1 MRTRHGPR
9 GGTAQGSLRAE
20 RPPPPPRR
28 LELPLRPLHHDGSL
42 DELHGMH
49 GRPHL
54 TAPDLFGPA
63 PRGERRDRAD
73 GLRARLLL
81 EDRLEVPLEPG
92 ELGGKLARGRGASRG
107 YPLRRLVT
115 EMAQEEPEQVP
126 GLPSG
131 NRLRRGCQR
140 FIGGLDP
147 ARFEILERAGQVVI
161 YPRAGRQVV
170 HVAFHHRFLDPGAGA
185 QHDAREQPPYGMHG
199 QVLLAR
205 PHRAVPHR
213 NRELD
218 APRIA
223 RAGRRDQTQRQA
235 RRPRANGLE
244 QLGEEG
250 AAKHR
255 DLGIRV
261 ALQRVDRERQA
272 QGFAVPEKRAFGLG
286 QAQLRMI
293 RAECGLLHTSEPAVA
308 LEQRPDA
315 RVGKR
320 IVVADRLRRR
330 QSRLAPR
337 LGLRLGAPGHS
348 ASASMSARNRGRRST
363 CATSAIARPELLRP
377 LSLTSSPYLGWLPAG
392 WCVVTPP
399 MRSIDLSASS
409 TSVTWTPSRWRLA
422 SQPAART
429 RWLVP

>member
-1 MRTRHGPR
+1 
-9 GGTAQGSLRAE
+9 
-20 RPPPPPRR
+20 
-28 LELPLRPLHHDGSL
+28 
-42 DELHGMH
+42 MH

-63 PRGERRDRAD
+63 PRGESRDRAD
-73 GLRARLLL
+73 GLLAGLLL
-81 EDRLEVPLEPG
+81 EDRLEVPLEPV
-92 ELGGKLARGRGASRG
+92 ELGGKLARGRSASRG

-131 NRLRRGCQR
+131 NRLCRGCQR

-170 HVAFHHRFLDPGAGA
+170 HVAFHHRFLDSGAGA

-199 QVLLAR
+199 QALLALPR
-205 PHRAVPHR
+205 RAVAYG
-213 NRELD
+213 NRELE

-244 QLGEEG
+244 PLGEEG
-250 AAKHR
+250 AAEHR

-261 ALQRVDRERQA
+261 ALQRVYRERQA

-286 QAQLRMI
+286 QAQLGMI
-293 RAECGLLHTSEPAVA
+293 RAECGLFHTSELAVA

-315 RVGKR
+315 RVGER
-320 IVVADRLRRR
+320 IAVADRLRRR

-337 LGLRLGAPGHS
+337 LGLGLGLRPGLGLRLGLGALGHS
-348 ASASMSARNRGRRST
+348 ASASMSARNRGSRST

-377 LSLTSSPYLGWLPAG
+377 ISLTSSPNLGWLPAG

-399 MRSIDLSASS
+399 MGSIDLSASS

>member
-1 MRTRHGPR
+1 
-9 GGTAQGSLRAE
+9 
-20 RPPPPPRR
+20 
-28 LELPLRPLHHDGSL
+28 
-42 DELHGMH
+42 
-49 GRPHL
+49 
-54 TAPDLFGPA
+54 
-63 PRGERRDRAD
+63 
-73 GLRARLLL
+73 
-81 EDRLEVPLEPG
+81 
-92 ELGGKLARGRGASRG
+92 
-107 YPLRRLVT
+107 
-115 EMAQEEPEQVP
+115 
-126 GLPSG
+126 
-131 NRLRRGCQR
+131 
-140 FIGGLDP
+140 
-147 ARFEILERAGQVVI
+147 
-161 YPRAGRQVV
+161 
-170 HVAFHHRFLDPGAGA
+170 
-185 QHDAREQPPYGMHG
+185 MHG
-199 QVLLAR
+199 QALLAR
-205 PHRAVPHR
+205 PRRAVPYG

-286 QAQLRMI
+286 QAQLGMI

-315 RVGKR
+315 RVGER
-320 IVVADRLRRR
+320 IAVTDRLRRR

-337 LGLRLGAPGHS
+337 LGLGALGHS

-399 MRSIDLSASS
+399 MGSIDLSASS
-409 TSVTWTPSRWRLA
+409 TSVTCMPSRWRLV

>member
-1 MRTRHGPR
+1 
-9 GGTAQGSLRAE
+9 
-20 RPPPPPRR
+20 
-28 LELPLRPLHHDGSL
+28 
-42 DELHGMH
+42 MH
-49 GRPHL
+49 GH
-54 TAPDLFGPA
+54 A
-63 PRGERRDRAD
+63 
-73 GLRARLLL
+73 
-81 EDRLEVPLEPG
+81 
-92 ELGGKLARGRGASRG
+92 
-107 YPLRRLVT
+107 
-115 EMAQEEPEQVP
+115 
-126 GLPSG
+126 
-131 NRLRRGCQR
+131 
-140 FIGGLDP
+140 
-147 ARFEILERAGQVVI
+147 
-161 YPRAGRQVV
+161 
-170 HVAFHHRFLDPGAGA
+170 
-185 QHDAREQPPYGMHG
+185 
-199 QVLLAR
+199 LLAR
-205 PHRAVPHR
+205 PRRAVPYG

-261 ALQRVDRERQA
+261 ALQRVDREGQA
-272 QGFAVPEKRAFGLG
+272 QGFAVPGKRASGLG
-286 QAQLRMI
+286 HAQLGMS
-293 RAECGLLHTSEPAVA
+293 RAECGRLHTSELAVA

-315 RVGKR
+315 RVGER
-320 IVVADRLRRR
+320 IAVADRLRRR

-337 LGLRLGAPGHS
+337 LGLRLGLGALGHS

-392 WCVVTPP
+392 WCVVTLPP
-399 MRSIDLSASS
+399 APPIGSIDWSASS
-409 TSVTWTPSRWRLA
+409 TSVTCMPSRWRLA

>member
-1 MRTRHGPR
+1 
-9 GGTAQGSLRAE
+9 
-20 RPPPPPRR
+20 
-28 LELPLRPLHHDGSL
+28 
-42 DELHGMH
+42 
-49 GRPHL
+49 
-54 TAPDLFGPA
+54 
-63 PRGERRDRAD
+63 
-73 GLRARLLL
+73 
-81 EDRLEVPLEPG
+81 
-92 ELGGKLARGRGASRG
+92 
-107 YPLRRLVT
+107 
-115 EMAQEEPEQVP
+115 
-126 GLPSG
+126 
-131 NRLRRGCQR
+131 
-140 FIGGLDP
+140 
-147 ARFEILERAGQVVI
+147 
-161 YPRAGRQVV
+161 
-170 HVAFHHRFLDPGAGA
+170 
-185 QHDAREQPPYGMHG
+185 MHG

-205 PHRAVPHR
+205 PRRAVPYG

-255 DLGIRV
+255 DLGIRI

-286 QAQLRMI
+286 QAQLGMI
-293 RAECGLLHTSEPAVA
+293 RAERGLFHTSEPAVA

-315 RVGKR
+315 RVGER
-320 IVVADRLRRR
+320 IAVADRRRRR

-337 LGLRLGAPGHS
+337 LGLGLGALGRS

-377 LSLTSSPYLGWLPAG
+377 ISLTSSPYWGWLPAG

-399 MRSIDLSASS
+399 MGSIDLSASS

>member
-1 MRTRHGPR
+1 
-9 GGTAQGSLRAE
+9 
-20 RPPPPPRR
+20 
-28 LELPLRPLHHDGSL
+28 
-42 DELHGMH
+42 
-49 GRPHL
+49 
-54 TAPDLFGPA
+54 
-63 PRGERRDRAD
+63 
-73 GLRARLLL
+73 
-81 EDRLEVPLEPG
+81 
-92 ELGGKLARGRGASRG
+92 
-107 YPLRRLVT
+107 
-115 EMAQEEPEQVP
+115 
-126 GLPSG
+126 
-131 NRLRRGCQR
+131 
-140 FIGGLDP
+140 
-147 ARFEILERAGQVVI
+147 
-161 YPRAGRQVV
+161 
-170 HVAFHHRFLDPGAGA
+170 
-185 QHDAREQPPYGMHG
+185 
-199 QVLLAR
+199 
-205 PHRAVPHR
+205 

-286 QAQLRMI
+286 QAQLGMI

-315 RVGKR
+315 RVGER
-320 IVVADRLRRR
+320 IAVADRLRRR
-330 QSRLAPR
+330 QSTLAPRLGLGLRPR
-337 LGLRLGAPGHS
+337 LGLRLGALGHS

-363 CATSAIARPELLRP
+363 CATSAIARPELLTP

-399 MRSIDLSASS
+399 MGSIDLSASS

>member
-1 MRTRHGPR
+1 
-9 GGTAQGSLRAE
+9 
-20 RPPPPPRR
+20 
-28 LELPLRPLHHDGSL
+28 
-42 DELHGMH
+42 
-49 GRPHL
+49 
-54 TAPDLFGPA
+54 
-63 PRGERRDRAD
+63 
-73 GLRARLLL
+73 
-81 EDRLEVPLEPG
+81 
-92 ELGGKLARGRGASRG
+92 
-107 YPLRRLVT
+107 
-115 EMAQEEPEQVP
+115 
-126 GLPSG
+126 
-131 NRLRRGCQR
+131 
-140 FIGGLDP
+140 
-147 ARFEILERAGQVVI
+147 
-161 YPRAGRQVV
+161 
-170 HVAFHHRFLDPGAGA
+170 
-185 QHDAREQPPYGMHG
+185 MHG
-199 QVLLAR
+199 QALLAR
-205 PHRAVPHR
+205 PRRAVPYG

-261 ALQRVDRERQA
+261 AL
-272 QGFAVPEKRAFGLG
+272 PEKRAFGRG
-286 QAQLRMI
+286 QAQLGMI
-293 RAECGLLHTSEPAVA
+293 RAECGLLHASEPAVA

-315 RVGKR
+315 RVGER
-320 IVVADRLRRR
+320 IAVADRVRRR

-337 LGLRLGAPGHS
+337 LGLRLGLGAPGHS

-363 CATSAIARPELLRP
+363 CATSAIARPELLTP

>member
-1 MRTRHGPR
+1 
-9 GGTAQGSLRAE
+9 
-20 RPPPPPRR
+20 
-28 LELPLRPLHHDGSL
+28 
-42 DELHGMH
+42 
-49 GRPHL
+49 
-54 TAPDLFGPA
+54 
-63 PRGERRDRAD
+63 
-73 GLRARLLL
+73 
-81 EDRLEVPLEPG
+81 
-92 ELGGKLARGRGASRG
+92 
-107 YPLRRLVT
+107 
-115 EMAQEEPEQVP
+115 
-126 GLPSG
+126 
-131 NRLRRGCQR
+131 
-140 FIGGLDP
+140 
-147 ARFEILERAGQVVI
+147 
-161 YPRAGRQVV
+161 
-170 HVAFHHRFLDPGAGA
+170 
-185 QHDAREQPPYGMHG
+185 MHG
-199 QVLLAR
+199 QALLAR
-205 PHRAVPHR
+205 PRRAVPYG

-286 QAQLRMI
+286 QAQLGMI
-293 RAECGLLHTSEPAVA
+293 RAECGLLHTSELAVA

-315 RVGKR
+315 RVGER
-320 IVVADRLRRR
+320 IAVADRLLRR

-337 LGLRLGAPGHS
+337 LGLRLGLGALGHS

-363 CATSAIARPELLRP
+363 CATNAIARPELLTP

-409 TSVTWTPSRWRLA
+409 TSVTWPPSRPSNVCAPPNSPRIRSSSPTTSSNSLILRSSSWRMYA
-422 SQPAART
+422 SIVPAAARFT
-429 RWLVP
+429 MCTSRVCPIRCSRPMRCSTTIGFQGRS

>member
-1 MRTRHGPR
+1 
-9 GGTAQGSLRAE
+9 
-20 RPPPPPRR
+20 
-28 LELPLRPLHHDGSL
+28 
-42 DELHGMH
+42 MH

-63 PRGERRDRAD
+63 PRGESRDRAD
-73 GLRARLLL
+73 GLLAGLLL

-92 ELGGKLARGRGASRG
+92 ELGGKLARGR
-107 YPLRRLVT
+107 
-115 EMAQEEPEQVP
+115 
-126 GLPSG
+126 
-131 NRLRRGCQR
+131 QR

-147 ARFEILERAGQVVI
+147 ARFEIQERAGQVVI

-199 QVLLAR
+199 QALLAR
-205 PHRAVPHR
+205 PRRAVPYG

-250 AAKHR
+250 AAEHR

-272 QGFAVPEKRAFGLG
+272 QRFAVPEKRAFGVG
-286 QAQLRMI
+286 QAQLGMI

-315 RVGKR
+315 RVGER
-320 IVVADRLRRR
+320 IAVADRLRRR

-337 LGLRLGAPGHS
+337 LGLRLGLGALGHS

-363 CATSAIARPELLRP
+363 CATSAIARPELLTP

>member
-1 MRTRHGPR
+1 
-9 GGTAQGSLRAE
+9 
-20 RPPPPPRR
+20 
-28 LELPLRPLHHDGSL
+28 
-42 DELHGMH
+42 
-49 GRPHL
+49 
-54 TAPDLFGPA
+54 
-63 PRGERRDRAD
+63 
-73 GLRARLLL
+73 
-81 EDRLEVPLEPG
+81 
-92 ELGGKLARGRGASRG
+92 
-107 YPLRRLVT
+107 
-115 EMAQEEPEQVP
+115 
-126 GLPSG
+126 
-131 NRLRRGCQR
+131 
-140 FIGGLDP
+140 
-147 ARFEILERAGQVVI
+147 
-161 YPRAGRQVV
+161 
-170 HVAFHHRFLDPGAGA
+170 
-185 QHDAREQPPYGMHG
+185 MHG

-205 PHRAVPHR
+205 PHRAVPHG

-250 AAKHR
+250 TAKHR

-286 QAQLRMI
+286 QAQLGMI
-293 RAECGLLHTSEPAVA
+293 RAECGLLHTSELAVA

-315 RVGKR
+315 RIGER
-320 IVVADRLRRR
+320 IVVTDRLRRR

-337 LGLRLGAPGHS
+337 LGPLGHS

-363 CATSAIARPELLRP
+363 CATSAIARPELLTP

-399 MRSIDLSASS
+399 MGSIDLSASS

>member
-1 MRTRHGPR
+1 
-9 GGTAQGSLRAE
+9 
-20 RPPPPPRR
+20 
-28 LELPLRPLHHDGSL
+28 
-42 DELHGMH
+42 
-49 GRPHL
+49 
-54 TAPDLFGPA
+54 
-63 PRGERRDRAD
+63 
-73 GLRARLLL
+73 
-81 EDRLEVPLEPG
+81 
-92 ELGGKLARGRGASRG
+92 
-107 YPLRRLVT
+107 
-115 EMAQEEPEQVP
+115 
-126 GLPSG
+126 
-131 NRLRRGCQR
+131 
-140 FIGGLDP
+140 
-147 ARFEILERAGQVVI
+147 
-161 YPRAGRQVV
+161 
-170 HVAFHHRFLDPGAGA
+170 
-185 QHDAREQPPYGMHG
+185 MHG

-205 PHRAVPHR
+205 PRRAVPYG

-223 RAGRRDQTQRQA
+223 SAGRRDQTQRQA

-286 QAQLRMI
+286 QAQLGMI
-293 RAECGLLHTSEPAVA
+293 RAECGLLHASELAVA

-315 RVGKR
+315 RVGER
-320 IVVADRLRRR
+320 IAVTDRLRRR

-337 LGLRLGAPGHS
+337 LGLRLGLGALGHS

-363 CATSAIARPELLRP
+363 CATSAIARPELLTP

-429 RWLVP
+429 RWLVPSPSRRRPAADSSWNRRSRRTALSSGALPEFSCSCSFPTALLFSLAAPLASTRRR